1 MTNQINHIDLLSEKR
16 FELDQS
22 DVHEKLAELKDHG
35 LINENQFERV
45 VEEDILLK
53 IKHRTYK
60 RCRIQVVI
68 GIGLISIGF
77 LVHTGLVYL
86 FAVFGGI
93 LLVSSLFGMKA
104 NKLSKVQINYL
115 TK

>member
-1 MTNQINHIDLLSEKR
+1 MGVDP
-16 FELDQS
+16 
-22 DVHEKLAELKDHG
+22 V
-35 LINENQFERV
+35 
-45 VEEDILLK
+45 
-53 IKHRTYK
+53 
-60 RCRIQVVI
+60 

-104 NKLSKVQINYL
+104 NRLSKVQINYL